1 MAMDKLD
8 RYRKIITA
16 FLTEYSKV
24 KLAHLT
30 EVENQLVFDEKND
43 HYQLLRI
50 GFENRRRVYYC
61 VFHVDIKNGKVWIQ
75 EDATDLPLV
84 LKLEQAGV
92 PKGDIVLAFHA
103 PYKRA
108 LSGYGVA

>member
-1 MAMDKLD
+1 MDKITK
-8 RYRKIITA
+8 YREIVA
-16 FLTEYSKV
+16 SVLSEYANV
-24 KLAHLT
+24 KPANLV

-61 VFHVDIKNGKVWIQ
+61 VFHVDIKDGKVWIQ

-92 PKGDIVLAFHA
+92 PKEDLVLAFHA

-108 LSGYGVA
+108 LSGYGVV

>member
-1 MAMDKLD
+1 MNKAAK
-8 RYRKIITA
+8 YRKIVMD
-16 FLTEYSKV
+16 FLLEYCQV
-24 KLAHLT
+24 RLAQLP

-61 VFHVDIKNGKVWIQ
+61 VFHVDIKDEKVWIQ

-92 PKGDIVLAFHA
+92 PKEDIVLAFHA

>member
-1 MAMDKLD
+1 MNKAVK
-8 RYRKIITA
+8 YRKIVMD
-16 FLTEYSKV
+16 FLLEYGEV
-24 KLAHLT
+24 RLTHLS

-61 VFHVDIKNGKVWIQ
+61 VFHVDIKDEKVWIQ

-84 LKLEQAGV
+84 LKL
-92 PKGDIVLAFHA
+92 
-103 PYKRA
+103 
-108 LSGYGVA
+108 